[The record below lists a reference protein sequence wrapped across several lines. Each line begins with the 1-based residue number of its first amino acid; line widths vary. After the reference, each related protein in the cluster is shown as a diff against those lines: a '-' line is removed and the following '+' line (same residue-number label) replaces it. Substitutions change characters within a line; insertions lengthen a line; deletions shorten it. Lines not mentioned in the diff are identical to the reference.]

1 MEARRLDTKI
11 NVYLNEVIKD
21 EYGGSEAVET
31 FVKSIYA
38 NVRSSSGFKF
48 QNFGIAD
55 FKNPIIFT
63 VRGYKNQI
71 NFTENHFIKYKGV
84 NYFVKGIENVDLEGT
99 QLNIFADGI

>member
-1 MEARRLDTKI
+1 MESRRLDTKI

-21 EYGGSEAVET
+21 EFGGVEAVET
-31 FVKSIYA
+31 LVKSIFA

-48 QNFGIAD
+48 QSFGIAD

-71 NFTENHFIKYKGV
+71 EFTEKHFIKYKGV
-84 NYFVKGIENVDLEGT
+84 NYFVKGIENVDLEGF
-99 QLNIFADGI
+99 QLQLMCDGE